1 MAAVSSPKSS
11 SARRVQFGQFTFDY
25 SSRLL
30 LCKGVQRHLSPK
42 AQQLLHTLIDARP
55 RAVPRQALFEAIW
68 PSTFVVDSN
77 LAAIVNE
84 LRRALGDDPRDPH
97 FIRTV
102 HAFGYAFCGDVSGA
116 DQQSTPYGVTL
127 VCESRS
133 IALPNGAHISG
144 RGYDATVV
152 LMNRMVS
159 RLHARI
165 TVDDADVW
173 IEDLGSTNGTFVN
186 GNRITRPFLIA
197 GHSSSIIFGTVPGS
211 IIQRSLSTTGSLQ
224 KIALVPA

>member
-1 MAAVSSPKSS
+1 MAVVSSPKSS
-11 SARRVQFGQFTFDY
+11 SAGRVQFGQFTFDY

-30 LCKGVQRHLSPK
+30 LCNGVRRHLSPK
-42 AQQLLHTLIDARP
+42 AQQLLHTLIEARP
-55 RAVPRQALFEAIW
+55 RALPRQLLFEAIW
-68 PSTFVVDSN
+68 PSTYVVESN

-102 HAFGYAFCGDVSGA
+102 HAFGYAFCGDVRGA
-116 DQQSTPYGVTL
+116 DAQSVPYGATL
-127 VCESRS
+127 QCESRS
-133 IALPNGAHISG
+133 FPLPNGAHVVG
-144 RGYDATVV
+144 RGHDATVV

-165 TVDDADVW
+165 TVDGEDVW
-173 IEDLGSTNGTFVN
+173 IEDLDSTNGTFVN
-186 GNRITRPFLIA
+186 GNRITRPFLLA
-197 GHSSSIIFGTVPGS
+197 HRTSSIVFGTVGGS
-211 IIQRSLSTTGSLQ
+211 IIRRSLSTTGSLQ